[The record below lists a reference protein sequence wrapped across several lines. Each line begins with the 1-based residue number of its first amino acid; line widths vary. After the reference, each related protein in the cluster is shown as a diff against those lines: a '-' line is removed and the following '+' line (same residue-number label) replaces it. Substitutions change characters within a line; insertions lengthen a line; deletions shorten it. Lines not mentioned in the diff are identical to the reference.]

1 MTNVAQ
7 FNADLLS
14 TTPAR
19 PADHRA
25 ATMSTDVASVRVV
38 DSLRDFEDAALD
50 QVTASASIFF
60 DRGWFRMLD
69 GLDLSALLGGAVRL
83 RYAVATSADGAP
95 LAICPFLTTR
105 SRTVR
110 FAYSFDK
117 AFFTGWQ
124 EELVRESPEV
134 ERFVRWAS
142 WVIKGFR
149 LLARGVGARTDGWVL
164 AVSPLSFRG
173 GMALRNLPPD
183 AEARARRAVLAKL
196 QDVAADEALP
206 LCLFLV
212 PEEDQP
218 LREAAQ
224 AAGLEEMFLVY
235 DTYIDLDG
243 AGIDGY
249 LARFRARPRDVFRRE
264 MKKVRRDGVRFE
276 VSRDLSSVAPT
287 LSSLYET
294 TYTKYGGEHFAHP
307 PEFWRSLERGLD
319 RNVESIRAYRDDAL
333 VGFSVLLGKRDLFA
347 YRMGKLLSEDDS
359 SLYFNLAFYEPIR
372 RAGERGCRRLWLGP
386 GALKAKHH
394 RAAVAHGLYGCFWFP
409 DRASRSLFLPYL
421 RAFTRATRKQLESA
435 RRPCTNL
442 KAS

>member
-1 MTNVAQ
+1 MTNAAQ
-7 FNADLLS
+7 FNSDLLS
-14 TTPAR
+14 PAPAR

-25 ATMSTDVASVRVV
+25 ATTSAAVASVRIV
-38 DSLRDFEDAALD
+38 DSLREFDDAALD
-50 QVTASASIFF
+50 AVTASASVFF

-83 RYAVATSADGAP
+83 RYAVAASDDGAP

-105 SRTVR
+105 SSTVR
-110 FAYSFDK
+110 FSYSFDK

-124 EELVRESPEV
+124 DELVRVSPEV

-142 WVIKGFR
+142 WVVKGFR
-149 LLARGVGARTDGWVL
+149 LLARGAGARTDGWVL

-173 GMALRNLPPD
+173 GMALRGLPPD
-183 AEARARRAVLAKL
+183 AEARVRRAVLAKL
-196 QDVAADEALP
+196 QGVAADEALP
-206 LCLFLV
+206 LSLFLV
-212 PEEDQP
+212 PEEDLP
-218 LREAAQ
+218 LREAAR
-224 AAGLEEMFLVY
+224 AVGLEEMFLVY
-235 DTYIDLDG
+235 DTYIDLDA

-264 MKKVRRDGVRFE
+264 MKKVRRGGVRFE

-287 LSSLYET
+287 LSTLYET
-294 TYTKYGGEHFAHP
+294 TYTKYGAEHFAHP
-307 PEFWRSLERGLD
+307 PAFWRSLERSLD
-319 RNVESIRAYRDDAL
+319 RDVESIRAYRDDTL
-333 VGFSVLLGKRDLFA
+333 VGFSVLVGKRELFA

-372 RAGERGCRRLWLGP
+372 RAGERGARRLWLGP
-386 GALKAKHH
+386 GALEAKRH
-394 RAAVAHGLYGCFWFP
+394 RAAVAHSLYGYFWFP
-409 DRASRSLFLPYL
+409 DRASRLLFLPYL
-421 RAFTRATRKQLESA
+421 RAFTQATRKQLEFA